1 MWRFGFF
8 HLTFRPITMFRV
20 GLICEWA
27 IVLLPVS
34 TPDVPVID
42 FNQTFR
48 GHLVKAVYYL
58 K

>member
-1 MWRFGFF
+1 VAVMLRFGFF

-42 FNQTFR
+42 FNQT
-48 GHLVKAVYYL
+48 
-58 K
+58 